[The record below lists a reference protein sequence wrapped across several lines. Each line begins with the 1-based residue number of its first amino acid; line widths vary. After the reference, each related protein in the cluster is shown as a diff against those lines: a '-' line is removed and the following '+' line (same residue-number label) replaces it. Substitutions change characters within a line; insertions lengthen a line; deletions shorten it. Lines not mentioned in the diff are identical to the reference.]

1 MRIIYYQDK
10 LLLSLTKS
18 EIDEAYH
25 AKGRPIE
32 LPIGNLLPLHKD
44 INDSINQ
51 YVKDIHFYSTD
62 NNYIKKE
69 N

>member
-32 LPIGNLLPLHKD
+32 LPIGNLLPLHED
-44 INDSINQ
+44 INHAINQ
-51 YVKDIHFYSTD
+51 YVKDIYFYSSD
-62 NNYIKKE
+62 EKSK
-69 N
+69 

>member
-25 AKGRPIE
+25 AKGTPIE
-32 LPIGNLLPLHKD
+32 LPIGNLLPLHND
-44 INDSINQ
+44 INDAINQ
-51 YVKDIHFYSTD
+51 YVKDIHFDSSD
-62 NNYIKKE
+62 E
-69 N
+69 NTK

>member
-10 LLLSLTKS
+10 LYLSLTKS

-44 INDSINQ
+44 VSNAIQNYI
-51 YVKDIHFYSTD
+51 KDIHFYSSD
-62 NNYIKKE
+62 E
-69 N
+69 NTK

>member
-32 LPIGNLLPLHKD
+32 LPIGNLLVLHKD
-44 INDSINQ
+44 INEAMNQ
-51 YVKDIHFYSTD
+51 YVKDIHFYSSD
-62 NNYIKKE
+62 E
-69 N
+69 NTK